1 MIKLTFVVLGKLI
14 VGAISPR
21 TLAGP
26 IGIAQMSGEVAKAGP
41 LAFLSFLALLSINL
55 GILNLLPIPILD
67 GGHLLFFFIEGIMGK
82 PLSIRKRELA
92 QQVGLFL
99 LIALMVFV
107 FYNDIYRLVAP
118 GGAIP

>member
-1 MIKLTFVVLGKLI
+1 
-14 VGAISPR
+14 
-21 TLAGP
+21 
-26 IGIAQMSGEVAKAGP
+26 MSGQVAKAGL

-67 GGHLLFFFIEGIMGK
+67 GGHILFFSIEAIMGK
-82 PLSIRKRELA
+82 PLSMKKREMA

-99 LIALMVFV
+99 LIVLMAFV

-118 GGAIP
+118 GQALP